1 MNHLKLLYYKII
13 EWINI
18 QTQLIITKAEYR
30 HNNKNI
36 VSKQHIVKYDN
47 IKKKLNTTI
56 NLHAISIKNFVD
68 ALSSIDI
75 ELKSVNKNIV
85 FTLNNYSNYA
95 KKEYKI
101 IEFVNIKNGSV
112 YCFVEA
118 TIINLLLEQC
128 TSILE
133 KLDRFLEEQ
142 SEEYR
147 ECNSNKLIYFR
158 KDMLTIIEVFS
169 QL

>member
-30 HNNKNI
+30 YNNKNI

-101 IEFVNIKNGSV
+101 AKRIVKEYEQQLNIFAVSGAKRKVCPVCKKTFEKGWGEFCSQD
-112 YCFVEA
+112 CWD
-118 TIINLLLEQC
+118 T
-128 TSILE
+128 
-133 KLDRFLEEQ
+133 
-142 SEEYR
+142 
-147 ECNSNKLIYFR
+147 
-158 KDMLTIIEVFS
+158 DM
-169 QL
+169 